1 MESNISRRGFLA
13 AGALGTSA
21 LFMSPKL
28 SFAETGT
35 TATKSL
41 SSGLI
46 VPEGGIALNYVDTK
60 FPEARVLVVDPDNDL
75 PQTINPDLVSVNK
88 SLVSFDDASNEGT
101 TEYEF
106 AFKGIHSDQE
116 LSSAGKTPS
125 LASSNTANKSDS
137 IVSVKATATWT
148 LSGNEKKI
156 NLKSVKGKISPKLA
170 SVSNRCIIIQNEN
183 KIRKKLNFSS
193 NTISHTLSW
202 GYQEFHDG
210 RKDLFHF
217 VNIWFNAKASGMGG
231 KKEIVCFFTYG
242 SK

>member
-21 LFMSPKL
+21 LFMSPKF
-28 SFAETGT
+28 SFAETESA
-35 TATKSL
+35 ATKSL

-46 VPEGGIALNYVDTK
+46 VPEGGIALNYVDAK

-88 SLVSFDDASNEGT
+88 SIVSFDGALNEGA

-106 AFKGIHSDQE
+106 VFKGIHSDQE
-116 LSSAGKTPS
+116 LSRAKKTPS
-125 LASSNTANKSDS
+125 LASSNSVNKSDS
-137 IVSVKATATWT
+137 IVSVKATATWV

-156 NLKSVKGKISPKLA
+156 NLKSVKGTITPKLG
-170 SVSNRCIIIQNEN
+170 SVSNRGILIKNET
-183 KIRKKLNFSS
+183 KMRKKVNFSG
-193 NTISHTLSW
+193 NKISHTLNW
-202 GYQEFHDG
+202 GFQEYHDG
-210 RKDLFHF
+210 SKDIFHY
-217 VNIWFNAKASGMGG
+217 VNIWFDAKASGMGG
-231 KKEIVCFFTYG
+231 KKQIVCFFTYG

>member
-1 MESNISRRGFLA
+1 MESNISRRGFFA
-13 AGALGTSA
+13 AGALGAST
-21 LFMSPKL
+21 LLMSPKL

-35 TATKSL
+35 AATKSL

-60 FPEARVLVVDPDNDL
+60 FPEARVLVVDPDDDL
-75 PQTINPDLVSVNK
+75 PQTINPDLVSINK
-88 SLVSFDDASNEGT
+88 SLVSFDGALNEGA

-106 AFKGIHSDQE
+106 VFEGIHSDQE
-116 LSSAGKTPS
+116 LSRAGNTPS
-125 LASSNTANKSDS
+125 LASNNSVNKSDS
-137 IVSVKATATWT
+137 IVSVKVTATWT

-156 NLKSVKGKISPKLA
+156 NLKSVKGKITPKLG
-170 SVSNRCIIIQNEN
+170 SVSNRNILIQNEN
-183 KIRKKLNFSS
+183 KVKRVLKFSG

-210 RKDLFHF
+210 HKDLFHF
-217 VNIWFNAKASGMGG
+217 VNIWFDAKASGMGG
-231 KKEIVCFFTYG
+231 KKQIVCFFTYG